1 MSSFTIL
8 EARIQKMQDEW
19 ELSAKT
25 VSESAKNCEDI
36 CNRLNNDILTR
47 ILAIEAKVKDLEDN
61 FNNYLTMIESSSL
74 PSATKEQAKS
84 KIDMALIEKKLNSRI
99 SDSLDGIGKMC
110 KQYLNEQIEIENR
123 IQKLE
128 QIRAKKETKLK
139 QNQSFSS
146 Y

>member
-8 EARIQKMQDEW
+8 EAKMQKMQDDW

-25 VSESAKNCEDI
+25 VSESAKSCEEI
-36 CNRLNNDILTR
+36 CNRLSNDILTR
-47 ILAIEAKVKDLEDN
+47 MLAIETKVKDLEDN

-99 SDSLDGIGKMC
+99 SDSLDNIGKMC
-110 KQYLNEQIEIENR
+110 KTYLNEQIDIENR

-128 QIRAKKETKLK
+128 QLKAKKETKLR
-139 QNQSFSS
+139 QNQSFNS
-146 Y
+146 